1 MGKVF
6 EPTYFPIRIPE
17 TLSSLDESSF
27 DYLVGGL
34 EALFGDIN
42 YGSGHSILP
51 VLDRLSEGLKFDSKW
66 ANTLHAYVFNFMTR
80 KVGDVDYAEFFGSP
94 YVGLQRV
101 NFTTGDRNE
110 WFTEVFDVDEA
121 DLKEHLHANKLISK
135 TWNVVG
141 DVFNLTIPYLLYRAF
156 HSKDLTDTLKHRA
169 MVDIIMMYHCKCL
182 TSILSNDYRYLARK
196 EVAHETYKRLSLK
209 YDIKRYGSWRALIEA
224 RAEFIIN
231 PKTGIH
237 YKTFTQMT
245 DDKKIIYMVGD
256 IQDRLRGLIN
266 DINKVF
272 HVVKND
278 TNLTSLVSS
287 NVKLEDGIGVRD
299 VTKEVSAFRNHL
311 LQSLSSESF
320 FKQELVEY
328 ASKVMGH
335 SPQDK
340 LEYIIKQFPAQ
351 YNSPKGEKY
360 RWFIDEVLTHLF
372 DYLYAKNIRP
382 DNLKT
387 VLFKM
392 RGAYLSSG
400 AGELREVGDGIIK
413 DLTGIKTPI
422 TISSLRTSLMLYIDL
437 RALAMNHYQ

>member
-1 MGKVF
+1 MGLVY
-6 EPTYFPIRIPE
+6 EPSHYPIIVPE
-17 TLSSLDESSF
+17 DISSDNY
-27 DYLVGGL
+27 DQNYLIAGL
-34 EALFGDIN
+34 EELFKDID
-42 YGSGHSILP
+42 YGSNHAILP
-51 VLDRLSEGLKFDSKW
+51 VLDRLSEGLSFDMHW
-66 ANTLHAYVFNFMTR
+66 ANALHSYVFNFMTR
-80 KVGDVDYAEFFGSP
+80 KVGDNDYAEFFGSP

-101 NFTTGDRNE
+101 NFTTADRNQ
-110 WFTEVFDVDEA
+110 WFNEIFDVDEV
-121 DLKEHLHANKLISK
+121 DLKEQLHANKFINK

-141 DVFNLTIPYLLYRAF
+141 DVFNLTIPYLMYRAF
-156 HSKDLTDTLKHRA
+156 HSKDLPANVKHRA
-169 MVDIIMMYHCKCL
+169 LVDIVTMYHCKCL
-182 TSILSNDYRYLARK
+182 TGILSNDYTYLARK
-196 EVAHETYKRLSLK
+196 EVAYETYNRLSLK

-237 YKTFTQMT
+237 YKTFTNMN

-272 HVVKND
+272 HSVKNE
-278 TNLTSLVSS
+278 TNLTSLVGS

-299 VTKEVSAFRNHL
+299 VTKEINSFRNYL
-311 LQSLSSESF
+311 IQTITTNSF
-320 FKQELVEY
+320 YKAELIGY
-328 ASKVMGH
+328 AAKAMGH

-340 LEYIIKQFPAQ
+340 LEYIIKQFPYQ

-360 RWFIDEVLTHLF
+360 RWFVDEVLTHMF
-372 DYLYAKNIRP
+372 SYMHSKNIKP
-382 DNLKT
+382 DKLKT
-387 VLFKM
+387 VLVKM

-400 AGELREVGDGIIK
+400 AGELRDVGDQIIK

-437 RALAMNHYQ
+437 RTLSMHYYQ